1 MNNLMVLSDDKSR
14 QSWYSF
20 IQNTDLKPNQKTV
33 TFIVNFHGES
43 NLAHPVPQPV
53 ELVHNM

>member
-1 MNNLMVLSDDKSR
+1 MVLSDDKSR

-33 TFIVNFHGES
+33 IFIVNFHGKS
-43 NLAHPVPQPV
+43 NLAHPVPQHV